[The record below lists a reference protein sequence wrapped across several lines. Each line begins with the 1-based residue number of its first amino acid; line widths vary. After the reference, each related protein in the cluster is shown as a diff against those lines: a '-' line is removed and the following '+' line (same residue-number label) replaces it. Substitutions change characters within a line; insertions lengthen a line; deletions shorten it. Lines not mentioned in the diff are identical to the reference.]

1 MKTKR
6 TKRNAADWNP
16 IPVLLSPII
25 KFLGGESVIHAERD
39 KEDIENVIHILEVND
54 EKFAGSLKDISIQ
67 MAKGLEGDA
76 FNIEGLANATNCVKQ
91 VNCIKS
97 HLESIVIPLERSIQT
112 FIEIGDRAD
121 VNLMSS
127 ISCS

>member
-39 KEDIENVIHILEVND
+39 KEDIENVIHILEVNN

-67 MAKGLEGDA
+67 MAK
-76 FNIEGLANATNCVKQ
+76 VWR
-91 VNCIKS
+91 VV
-97 HLESIVIPLERSIQT
+97 HLILKDLQMLQIVLSK
-112 FIEIGDRAD
+112 
-121 VNLMSS
+121 
-127 ISCS
+127 